1 MSPDSCAVRY
11 ALDYAHLP
19 DNLTNESILEDHQQ
33 SLVRTSAIMTLL
45 SIICSGSSVL
55 MEYPIRKRHLWNLV
69 WGLVLAG
76 LSMSL
81 LYPAG
86 AQSKQQVLVLDY
98 EGPVTPVMLSYLE
111 RGLEEAESIGAK
123 AVVFAIDT
131 PGGSVDITHD
141 LTQSI
146 QQSSVPVVVYVYPS
160 RAWAASAGTLI
171 TLAGHFAAMAPESLI
186 GAASPVGSQGEDL
199 PETSKQKAEEALAAS
214 ARALAE
220 RRGETVVQ
228 WAEQTVL
235 SAKAATAEEALE
247 IGAIDLIANDVPD
260 LLQQLDGQ
268 KFEMGGVE
276 RTMDLNDAEVVE
288 FQSNFVEDFLAIL
301 SNPTIAV
308 ILLTLGLNAILYE
321 LSAPGGYV
329 AGAVGIISL
338 LLAFYSLGTL
348 DANYAGLAFI
358 FMAFVLFIIDLKIHT
373 GGALTIGGLISF
385 VLGAAVLFNTPY
397 YPIPW
402 AAIVGMAAAMGLFV
416 FFALTAVMKTQR
428 SVPFSGNDALLGQ
441 IGEARNVLDPTGM
454 VYVMGTYWEA
464 TAEGESIEKGE
475 TVVITR
481 REGQCLWV
489 QQVE

>member
-1 MSPDSCAVRY
+1 MR
-11 ALDYAHLP
+11 L
-19 DNLTNESILEDHQQ
+19 LT
-33 SLVRTSAIMTLL
+33 A
-45 SIICSGSSVL
+45 ICSGSSAL
-55 MEYPIRKRHLWNLV
+55 MEYSIRKRHLWSLV
-69 WGLVLAG
+69 WGLILVG
-76 LSMSL
+76 LTIS
-81 LYPAG
+81 PVW
-86 AQSKQQVLVLDY
+86 AQSNQQVLVLDY
-98 EGPVTPVMLSYLE
+98 EGPVTPAMLAYLE
-111 RGLEEAESIGAK
+111 RGLEHADSIDAEAVI
-123 AVVFAIDT
+123 FAIDT
-131 PGGSVDITHD
+131 PGGSVDITHE

-146 QQSSVPVVVYVYPS
+146 QQSQVPVVVFVYPA

-171 TLAGHFAAMAPESLI
+171 TLSGHFAAMAPESLI

-199 PETSKQKAEEALAAS
+199 PETAKKKAEEALAAS

-220 RRGETVVQ
+220 RRGETVVS

-247 IGAIDLIANDVPD
+247 IGAIDLIADDVTD

-268 KFEMGGVE
+268 EVKIDGIE
-276 RTMDLNDAEVVE
+276 RAMDLQDAEVVE
-288 FQSNFVEDFLAIL
+288 FQSNFVEDFLAVL
-301 SNPTIAV
+301 SNPTVAV
-308 ILLTLGLNAILYE
+308 ILLTLGLNALLYE

-338 LLAFYSLGTL
+338 LLALYSLGTL

-358 FMAFVLFIIDLKIHT
+358 LLAFGLFIIDLKIHT

-428 SVPFSGNDALLGQ
+428 SAPFSGKDALLGQ
-441 IGEARNVLDPTGM
+441 IGDARSVLDPTGM
-454 VYVMGTYWEA
+454 VFVMGTYWEA
-464 TAEGESIEKGE
+464 TTEGSFIEKGA
-475 TVVITR
+475 TIVVTR
-481 REGQCLWV
+481 REGRYLRVRQA
-489 QQVE
+489 E

>member
-1 MSPDSCAVRY
+1 ME
-11 ALDYAHLP
+11 
-19 DNLTNESILEDHQQ
+19 N
-33 SLVRTSAIMTLL
+33 
-45 SIICSGSSVL
+45 SIIKQHLRHIIWGTILVVL
-55 MEYPIRKRHLWNLV
+55 T
-69 WGLVLAG
+69 
-76 LSMSL
+76 MSL
-81 LYPAG
+81 LNPAG
-86 AQSKQQVLVLDY
+86 AQSRQQVLVLDY
-98 EGPVTPVMLSYLE
+98 EGPVTPAMVSYLE
-111 RGLEEAESIGAK
+111 RGLDNADSIGAE

-131 PGGSVDITHD
+131 PGGSVDITQE
-141 LTQSI
+141 LIQAL

-171 TLAGHFAAMAPESLI
+171 TLAGHFAAMSPESLI

-199 PETSKQKAEEALAAS
+199 PETAKKKAEEALAAS

-220 RRGETVVQ
+220 RRGEEVVL

-235 SAKAATAEEALE
+235 SAKAATAEEAMQ
-247 IGAIDLIANDVPD
+247 IGAIDFIAADVPD

-268 KFEMGGVE
+268 RFEMDGVE
-276 RTMDLNDAEVVE
+276 RTMDLQDADVVE
-288 FQSNFVEDFLAIL
+288 FQSNFVENFLAIL

-329 AGAVGIISL
+329 VGAVGIISL

-348 DANYAGLAFI
+348 EANYAGLALVFL
-358 FMAFVLFIIDLKIHT
+358 AFVLFIIDLKVHT

-428 SVPFSGNDALLGQ
+428 SVPVSGNDALLGQ
-441 IGEARNVLDPTGM
+441 IGESRSDLDPTGM
-454 VYVMGTYWEA
+454 VFVMGTYWEA
-464 TAEGESIEKGE
+464 TSEGGAIEKGE
-475 TVVITR
+475 PVVVTR
-481 REGQCLWV
+481 REGRYLLV
-489 QQVE
+489 QQTE